1 MTLEF
6 MLLEMKDNYNKLFAE
21 NWNLKYLSAKSPLMI
36 RQKKETDMQNEFCVQ
51 LNVMQRYSFKSD

>member
-1 MTLEF
+1 
-6 MLLEMKDNYNKLFAE
+6 MLLEMKDNYNKLFTE

-51 LNVMQRYSFKSD
+51 LNVMQRHSFKSD